1 VIGARSCAT
10 SSAQQ
15 VLRYRFCRC
24 IDVLGLTHA
33 DFACALLVGASR
45 LP

>member
-1 VIGARSCAT
+1 
-10 SSAQQ
+10 
-15 VLRYRFCRC
+15 LMH